1 MKVEILRTPGLD
13 LIHDLAAKGVEGPV
27 EVPKDLTEGDVKDL
41 DDDVAEALIA
51 VGVAKPVDDKDKGK
65 GKAGDKGKA
74 EDKGHPAG
82 HAPGHAE
89 APKHDDKKHPPAK

>member
-13 LIHDLAAKGVEGPV
+13 LIHDLAAKGIEGPV

-51 VGVAKPVDDKDKGK
+51 VGVAKPADKPDK

-74 EDKGHPAG
+74 AEDKGHPPGHPAG
-82 HAPGHAE
+82 HAAG
-89 APKHDDKKHPPAK
+89 HDDKKHPPAK

>member
-13 LIHDLAAKGVEGPV
+13 LIHDLAAKGIEGPV

-65 GKAGDKGKA
+65 GKGKAA